1 MSEILETLIQVPVV
15 LGEILTE
22 ISQVLVG
29 TVIEFPSALD
39 EIITEVNCDSKF

>member
-22 ISQVLVG
+22 MSEVFETLIQVPVVL
-29 TVIEFPSALD
+29 
-39 EIITEVNCDSKF
+39 